1 MWSDANHV
9 HLWQQQ
15 QQQQK
20 WKPMFESQKL
30 HDWSFLAIKTQFS

>member
-1 MWSDANHV
+1 MFTYDKKKKKKKKKK
-9 HLWQQQ
+9 
-15 QQQQK
+15 K